1 MVTVSRETVV
11 LSQTGIT
18 SVTAVIV
25 WRQTEDM
32 GLAVFLN
39 QILMNSDSV
48 VMSQTHTGEIS
59 HTGLK
64 THTGVISH
72 TEVVGLKKV
81 VALGL

>member
-1 MVTVSRETVV
+1 MV

-32 GLAVFLN
+32 GLAVF
-39 QILMNSDSV
+39 MNSDNV
-48 VMSQTHTGEIS
+48 VMSQTHTGVIS

-64 THTGVISH
+64 
-72 TEVVGLKKV
+72 LKLTLV
-81 VALGL
+81 